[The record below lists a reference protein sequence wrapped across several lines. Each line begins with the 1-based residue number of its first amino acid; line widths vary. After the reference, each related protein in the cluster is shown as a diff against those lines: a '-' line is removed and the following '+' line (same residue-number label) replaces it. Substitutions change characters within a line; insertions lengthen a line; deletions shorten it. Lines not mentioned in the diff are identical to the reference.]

1 MKFAKFVQ
9 TNSKDPMKKI
19 ISLLFFLAAVM
30 GHAQL
35 LWKVSGGSLK
45 EPSYLFASYHLMPGS
60 FVDSVPG
67 LNAAIKRVD
76 CALVEI
82 ENEKMTAHAT
92 VKKMGEWMIAPTD
105 STIDVLLS
113 KEAYQIVDAVVKRYH
128 GDFGI
133 SLDKL
138 KTMRPSALEAQFQ
151 QLMAIKMLG
160 GINPN
165 NLLDSEVERR
175 VEALGKPVHSL
186 ETVDFQLQMLFGK
199 PLNRQAADLLETCKN
214 IDEVE
219 QVFNDLHSAYTS
231 QNFSKLML
239 AATNPVSMNEAD
251 MEQYCFQRNERW
263 MPAITE
269 AMKRGSVL
277 VAVGAAHLGMEKGLI
292 ALLRQ
297 QGYTI
302 EPVTK

>member
-1 MKFAKFVQ
+1 MKFAIFAQ
-9 TNSKDPMKKI
+9 TNSKNPMKKI
-19 ISLLFFLAAVM
+19 ISLLFILAAVV

-45 EPSYLFASYHLMPGS
+45 EPSYLFATYHLMPGT

-67 LNAAIKRVD
+67 LNDAIKRVD
-76 CALVEI
+76 GALVEI
-82 ENEKMTAHAT
+82 ENNKMTAPAT
-92 VKKMGEWMIAPTD
+92 VKKMGEWMIAPAD
-105 STIDVLLS
+105 SSIDVLLS
-113 KEAYQIVDAVVKRYH
+113 KEGYQIVDTVVKRYL

-138 KTMRPSALEAQFQ
+138 KMMRPSALEAQFQ
-151 QLMAIKMLG
+151 QLMAVKVLG

-175 VEALGKPVHSL
+175 VIVMGKPVHSL
-186 ETVDFQLQMLFGK
+186 ETVDFQLHLLFGK
-199 PLNRQAADLLETCKN
+199 PLNKQAADLLETCKN

-219 QVFNDLHSAYTS
+219 RVFNDLHTAYAS
-231 QNFSKLML
+231 QNFSDLML
-239 AATNPVSMNEAD
+239 AATNPVSMNEED

-263 MPAITE
+263 MPAITD
-269 AMKRGSVL
+269 AMKKGSVL

-297 QGYTI
+297 QGYTV